1 MPNTLPAPPVG
12 WRLRLTALIAVLGCC
27 ALLKISTTVSLWD
40 LAVVAVVLFFL
51 VVPLGSLA
59 TRWVLPTDVPSHVRV
74 AFAVGLGYV
83 LIPPIVV
90 RTAQAGHIG
99 LLAPP
104 LLALAG
110 ALVFRSAIVALRPF
124 RALRQ
129 AWNSET
135 PFVLAIIGALSVA
148 VVTPLMSPLRPA
160 DISTYAN
167 YAYIDSFFHLN
178 LVQRLMT
185 TMPLQDWPNMA
196 GSAPLFYQDYHH
208 VLLAALA
215 RLSGRSAG
223 PVFFLY
229 APIALVS
236 ITILLAYAV
245 GRSMTRSRIGGYIA
259 AALQYI
265 VLIPNVYDRNW
276 LLENQWSV
284 MLPNFYQIHFYDLRY
299 AQHAASGWIATLVLI
314 LTWVVA
320 LQTDN
325 RRTVARTTLAGCVL
339 FAVLFMFRSQYALMM
354 AVPAAAA
361 VLWLTRQRRELL
373 LGSALVGVASFAW
386 VLYPYDRLQSSSA
399 GLVIQ
404 YGVFATRASRA
415 GYYLPNFVTHVLS
428 FVPDLIRPVVGL
440 AAVVGMRIIG
450 LNLLVVIGLGARSIW
465 RAKAAPVLAR
475 SETYLWM
482 AIGGAFLGALFL
494 EQPTAAGNIGWN
506 ILQGMVLPALLLAS
520 VAVVDLTGRTR
531 LHDWWRRRR
540 PVALAVAVV
549 LSLIA
554 HRGAEALLHE
564 RPDRAYLLTAVE
576 LDAYA
581 WVRAHTPATAV
592 IAADPSHRV
601 NSLGE
606 TIRSTAFLSGMTE
619 RSVFV
624 QYVSTFTRTE
634 GDRRVA
640 LLEAIY
646 GTESEAEACRL
657 IRETAADYW
666 IEYQDRPF
674 AAGPLSCLQRE
685 FQGNPNVYRTI
696 AQ

>member
-1 MPNTLPAPPVG
+1 MPPTPAAPPAT
-12 WRLRLTALIAVLGCC
+12 WPLRLA
-27 ALLKISTTVSLWD
+27 ALLAIVGCVGVLTLATAVSVRD
-40 LAVVAVVLFFL
+40 LAVVTAVLLVLI
-51 VVPLGSLA
+51 VPLGYLA
-59 TRWVLPTDVPSHVRV
+59 AHWMLPTDAPSYVRV
-74 AFAVGLGYV
+74 ALAIGLGYV

-90 RTAQAGHIG
+90 RTAHAGLIG

-104 LLALAG
+104 LLALAV
-110 ALVFRSAIVALRPF
+110 ALVFRKAFVALRPF
-124 RALRQ
+124 RALGQ
-129 AWNSET
+129 AWSSET
-135 PFVLAIIGALSVA
+135 PFVLAIIAALSVA
-148 VVTPLMSPLRPA
+148 AVTPLMSPLRPA
-160 DISTYAN
+160 GIATFAN

-185 TMPLQDWPNMA
+185 TMPLDDWPHMA
-196 GSAPLFYQDYHH
+196 GSAPLFYQDFHH
-208 VLLAALA
+208 ILLAALA
-215 RLSGRSAG
+215 RLSGLSAG

-236 ITILLAYAV
+236 ITVVVAYAV
-245 GRSMTRSRIGGYIA
+245 GRSMSQSRIGGYIA

-299 AQHAASGWIATLVLI
+299 AQHAASGWIAALVLV

-325 RRTVARTTLAGCVL
+325 RRTVARTTLAACAL

-354 AVPAAAA
+354 AVPSA
-361 VLWLTRQRRELL
+361 VALLWLTRQRRGLL
-373 LGSALVGVASFAW
+373 LGGTLVGMASLAW

-399 GLVIQ
+399 GLIIK

-415 GYYLPNFVTHVLS
+415 GYYLPNVVTHVLG

-440 AAVVGMRIIG
+440 VALVGMRIIG
-450 LNLLVVIGLGARSIW
+450 LNLLIVLALGARSIW
-465 RAKAAPVLAR
+465 RTKDVPVLAR
-475 SETYLWM
+475 PEAYLWM
-482 AIGGAFLGALFL
+482 AMGGAFLAALFL

-520 VAVVDLTGRTR
+520 VAAVDLTGRMR
-531 LHDWWRRRR
+531 LHAWWGRNR
-540 PVALAVAVV
+540 PAALAVAIV

-554 HRGAEALLHE
+554 HRGAEALMHE
-564 RPDRAYLLTAVE
+564 RPDRAYSVTAVE

-581 WVRAHTPATAV
+581 WIRTHAPATAV
-592 IAADPSHRV
+592 IAADPNHRV
-601 NSLGE
+601 NEIGE

-624 QYVSTFTRTE
+624 QYVSAFTRTE

-640 LLEAIY
+640 LLEALY
-646 GTESEAEACRL
+646 GTTSEEEACRL
-657 IRETAADYW
+657 VRQIGADYW
-666 IEYQDRPF
+666 IEYEDRPF
-674 AAGPLSCLQRE
+674 AAGTLRCLRRE
-685 FQGNPNVYRTI
+685 FQGNPNVYRTV